1 MPALTAFTSARL
13 SLLVRPFTDGTVI
26 GGSFA
31 AESFPTPGVVLDAV
45 LDGTGCGFVTWIAGS
60 VDVPTVW
67 LSVGIVSEPG
77 VGRASLPEAQANT
90 PRSANAEN
98 LRTDAILIETYC
110 ISSTEELL
118 IFEWE
123 VSSYVIHN
131 SGPKCF
137 LPVPSSVLQP

>member
-45 LDGTGCGFVTWIAGS
+45 LAEVLREAGCGFVTWIAGRE
-60 VDVPTVW
+60 DVATAW

-77 VGRASLPEAQANT
+77 VGRASLLEAQASA

-98 LRTDAILIETYC
+98 LWMDDILIETYC
-110 ISSTEELL
+110 ISSTEEL
-118 IFEWE
+118 
-123 VSSYVIHN
+123 
-131 SGPKCF
+131 
-137 LPVPSSVLQP
+137 